1 MIKSNMK
8 CAKQDVES
16 DQRLDR
22 VQKCYSRY
30 MNPDFVARYFLGHSS
45 HLVNFLRSFRMK
57 HRCNNRY
64 IVRSKFQIEMISLDL
79 YGQTLHASTRF
90 GSIPL
95 DEN

>member
-1 MIKSNMK
+1 MIKKVTRNM
-8 CAKQDVES
+8 QDVES

-30 MNPDFVARYFLGHSS
+30 MNPDFVARYFLGRSS

-57 HRCNNRY
+57 HRCNNQY
-64 IVRSKFQIEMISLDL
+64 IVRSKFQIEMICWI
-79 YGQTLHASTRF
+79 YTVKTLHTRS

-95 DEN
+95 EQN